1 MAQYV
6 LFRVVNLFLD
16 YADITKRSYSRGQNP
31 DEAARGEPSR
41 SECTSL
47 TADVVVPGL
56 VLVPD
61 FISEKE
67 EEVLLAVLTGP
78 QAPWAPP
85 QSTPSMSGNVKR
97 RVQHYGYVF
106 DYETANVLR
115 DRTQQGADC
124 PPMPAV
130 PSAVTETGCVE
141 EYIESSVREGRGWE
155 ALAGIIERTR
165 RHDFSRD
172 TSTDSSSILYF
183 KSNDG
188 K

>member
-1 MAQYV
+1 
-6 LFRVVNLFLD
+6 
-16 YADITKRSYSRGQNP
+16 
-31 DEAARGEPSR
+31 
-41 SECTSL
+41 L

-78 QAPWAPP
+78 QAPWAPS

-115 DRTQQGADC
+115 DRTQ
-124 PPMPAV
+124 
-130 PSAVTETGCVE
+130 
-141 EYIESSVREGRGWE
+141 
-155 ALAGIIERTR
+155 
-165 RHDFSRD
+165 
-172 TSTDSSSILYF
+172 
-183 KSNDG
+183 
-188 K
+188 